1 MKRNG
6 LPVLLLCIIM
16 LLFIP
21 LSSFAQD
28 LSQEGYGS
36 SLDDAKED
44 ARENLSRYINGEF
57 VSVKTYSSASEVQ
70 KSGVSSSGSSFFS
83 ESSSVSMGYLKAVE
97 YVNEAKEGNGYRI
110 TAVIRDNAVN
120 LAVFESEMDDL
131 IISINSLYYSLSGED
146 DQIKKGILVS
156 LYGALSEFDNYKR
169 TMIYMGHNNLVP
181 DLGLMITATSVLSD
195 YQNIVLSEGYR
206 LEELEQTITDE
217 AERKKLQDALYENR
231 QEQRKLEREKN
242 DEIAAREEASR
253 NLLIQKLNQ
262 AQTLVSSNIAKIETS
277 DFKALLDEALRLKDV
292 FLEACKQCNE
302 IITDEFAEID
312 RNLFAEAKAV
322 EDRPYRLAELNSD
335 GTPLA
340 QVYSVREDEI
350 DYLYMAALMHKAEVF
365 KTIRASLFDSIEKKY
380 KDYEEAV
387 KKLNSSFDM
396 SLALKDTVVE
406 YDPVNFKW
414 SITLNSPS
422 ELNAQTKLKFDL
434 SYKELTGK
442 EVQSAKYRGQEG
454 YDEYLQFLDEV
465 DYIDALLRS
474 FDDYFTVTMT
484 LKAKIQPNGSSRIG
498 FANISFSNMKLCLS
512 SNAISEKAFTSEK
525 VPAPSSFLSIDLFNM
540 EMPEYMKVL
549 DAKGFDF

>member
-1 MKRNG
+1 MKRKKP
-6 LPVLLLCIIM
+6 LAVLFCIAL

-28 LSQEGYGS
+28 ISQEGYGI
-36 SLDDAKED
+36 SLDDAKKD

-57 VSVKTYSSASEVQ
+57 ISVKTSSSVSEIQ
-70 KSGVSSSGSSFFS
+70 KSGMSSGSSSFFS
-83 ESSSVSMGYLKAVE
+83 ESSSVSMGYLKAIE
-97 YVNEAKEGNGYRI
+97 YIDEKKDENGYRI

-131 IISINSLYYSLSGED
+131 IISINSLYYSLSGKD
-146 DQIKKGILVS
+146 GQIKKGILVS

-262 AQTLVSSNIAKIETS
+262 AQTLVSSNTAKIETS

-302 IITDEFAEID
+302 IIADEFSEID
-312 RNLFAEAKAV
+312 RDLVAEAKAV

-350 DYLYMAALMHKAEVF
+350 DYLYMVSLMHKAEVF

-396 SLALKDTVVE
+396 SLALKNTVVE

-414 SITLNSPS
+414 SITLNPPS
-422 ELNAQTKLKFDL
+422 EFNTQTKLMFDL

-465 DYIDALLRS
+465 DYIDSIMRT
-474 FDDYFTVTMT
+474 FGDYFTVTMT
-484 LKAKIQPNGSSRIG
+484 VKSKVQSNTSFKIG
-498 FANISFSNMKLCLS
+498 FTNIIFSNIKLHIT
-512 SNAISEKAFTSEK
+512 SNAITEKPFTTDKEAF
-525 VPAPSSFLSIDLFNM
+525 PSSFYSKDLFVM
-540 EMPEYMKVL
+540 EMPEYLKVF
-549 DAKGFDF
+549 DSKGFVF